1 MHYSVYHVWLATFGP
16 FTDIT
21 IFLIDCNILLYIFG
35 WVNGI
40 WGLMGYDLCWHL
52 KANLNFME
60 IIVYF
65 DIFWSDNE
73 AKHNKDKDRNNVVV
87 EDLNEDKMIMD

>member
-1 MHYSVYHVWLATFGP
+1 
-16 FTDIT
+16 
-21 IFLIDCNILLYIFG
+21 
-35 WVNGI
+35 
-40 WGLMGYDLCWHL
+40 
-52 KANLNFME
+52 ME

-87 EDLNEDKMIMD
+87 EDLNEDKIIMD